1 MKKALVSMVGVVIAC
16 ACTAVACAQEIK
28 SISASELEAK
38 IKNNTNKALI
48 VDFFATWC
56 PPCQA
61 EIPGFIALQN
71 QYKDKGVEIIGVSV
85 DTGGAGLV
93 GNFAKDK
100 GINYPVYLADPDV
113 AMKYGIR
120 GIPDTHIYAPNGKLY
135 KRHVGYTEK
144 EEFES
149 QINELLKQ

>member
-1 MKKALVSMVGVVIAC
+1 MKKVFALCIAAALLC
-16 ACTAVACAQEIK
+16 SFTAVVFAQEIK
-28 SISASELEAK
+28 SISASELDAK

-61 EIPGFIALQN
+61 EIPGFIALQD

-93 GNFAKDK
+93 ENFAKDK
-100 GINYPVYLADPDV
+100 GINYPVYLAEPDV

-144 EEFES
+144 EEFEK
-149 QINELLKQ
+149 QINELLK